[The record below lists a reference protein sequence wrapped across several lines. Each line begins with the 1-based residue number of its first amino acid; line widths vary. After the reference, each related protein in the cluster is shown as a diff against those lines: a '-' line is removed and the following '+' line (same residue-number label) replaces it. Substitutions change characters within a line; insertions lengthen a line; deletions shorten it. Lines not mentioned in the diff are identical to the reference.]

1 MELIHLQLRVLI
13 NCARTFKAMNSESN
27 YNIIVKSTIKSHFLS
42 SIHILF
48 NAFLYYK
55 MPIVFTAAQHLYLQT
70 GTLEAFSCHTEQPL
84 LKTTD

>member
-1 MELIHLQLRVLI
+1 MELIHLQLRVLSK
-13 NCARTFKAMNSESN
+13 CARTFKAINSESN
-27 YNIIVKSTIKSHFLS
+27 IVKSTIKSHFLS